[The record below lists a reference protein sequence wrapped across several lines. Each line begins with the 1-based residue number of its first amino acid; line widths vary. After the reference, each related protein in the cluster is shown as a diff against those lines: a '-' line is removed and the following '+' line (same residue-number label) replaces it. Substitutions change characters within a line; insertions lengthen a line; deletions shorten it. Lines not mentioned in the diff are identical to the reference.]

1 MRILL
6 ISILGLL
13 TLASCTKQEPMEALI
28 DRVFTVAEQQY
39 TTMDTLLTEKT
50 LPRTFSADGEF
61 VPSNIYWWCSGFY
74 PGSLWYIYEY
84 TGNEAVKTLA
94 EKNTLKL
101 DSIQYVTRDHDVGFQ
116 LNCSYGNAFRLT
128 GNEAY
133 KQVLYQGAKS
143 LSTRF
148 NPAAGK
154 GGVKVKINKNESGK
168 ERVLTVVVQVEGYKT
183 PVTVCTITQGGGSGA
198 AEDLALNEYMDKYLK
213 EHYLFK
219 EEYNT
224 LDVDY
229 ASVSYDNFLS
239 TYLLPMK
246 TNIEDGGTYRAFSVN
261 AGKRYIYSYIMET
274 GSSRTRANTRATS
287 VVGSGLGTFFSSYM
301 PDKTTIGLAIGYVY
315 LESPAEK
322 AGLRRGD
329 VIVAVNGTTLNK
341 SNYQQYMS
349 TLFYAGGGET
359 FKIGYRRKIFDENRG
374 GYDLVDGTTTLTTGS
389 YNNSPILNSMFIKDK
404 KENKFNIGYL
414 VYLGFDLNFEED
426 LKYVIQQF
434 KTEGITDLI
443 LDLRFNNGG
452 SVELARYLAAS
463 IAGTSHRS
471 NVFMRMQRNSGADEY
486 IRFGDGDDLN
496 LKSVRIICSEE
507 TASASELIISGLRG
521 IDFPVKLF
529 GSRTEG
535 KNVGMEVQEYKY
547 GNKYY
552 EFAPITF
559 RSFNAKDW
567 GDYAD
572 GIDPDVMLNNQNSS
586 YEDDIDNVFP
596 YAFGDWDNFDFN
608 YPLYWALCDVQGV
621 DPTTGEPVKRSGR
634 AGLTR
639 SSKDEIIRV
648 PSVPLKRPA
657 GTFGSLIY
665 NKPEVENLY

>member
-1 MRILL
+1 MKNLFNSFYSVVLL
-6 ISILGLL
+6 
-13 TLASCTKQEPMEALI
+13 ALCL
-28 DRVFTVAEQQY
+28 VA
-39 TTMDTLLTEKT
+39 
-50 LPRTFSADGEF
+50 FS
-61 VPSNIYWWCSGFY
+61 
-74 PGSLWYIYEY
+74 
-84 TGNEAVKTLA
+84 
-94 EKNTLKL
+94 
-101 DSIQYVTRDHDVGFQ
+101 
-116 LNCSYGNAFRLT
+116 NCSDGDDGGEVGGADNGITAIASATEMTVSLYGETVEISFTAAGKWSPSLQYSAGADWASITNTSGNAT
-128 GNEAY
+128 
-133 KQVLYQGAKS
+133 
-143 LSTRF
+143 
-148 NPAAGK
+148 AGK
-154 GGVKVKINKNESGK
+154 GGLKVKVDKNESGK
-168 ERVLTVVVQVEGYKT
+168 ERVLTVAVQVEGYKV
-183 PVTVCTITQGGGSGA
+183 PVTVCTITQGAGSGTA
-198 AEDLALNEYMDKYLK
+198 VDLALNEYMDKYLK
-213 EHYLFK
+213 EHYLFN

-224 LDVDY
+224 LDIDY
-229 ASVSYDNFLS
+229 ASVSYENFLP

-246 TNIEDGGTYRAFSVN
+246 TNMEDGGTYRAFSAN

-301 PDKTTIGLAIGYVY
+301 PDRTTIGLSIGYVY
-315 LESPAEK
+315 LESPAAK

-329 VIVAVNGTTLNK
+329 VIVSVDGVTLNK
-341 SNYQQYMS
+341 NNYQQYMS
-349 TLFYAGGGET
+349 TLFYACGGET
-359 FKIGYRRKIFDENRG
+359 FKIGYRRKIFDEKQG
-374 GYDLVDGTTTLTTGS
+374 GYDLVDGATTLTTGS
-389 YNNSPILNSMFIKDK
+389 YKNSPILNSMFIKDK

-414 VYLGFDLNFEED
+414 VYLSFDLNFEED

-434 KTEGITDLI
+434 KAEGITDLI

-471 NVFMRMQRNSGADEY
+471 DVFMKMQRNSGADEY

-496 LKSVRIICSEE
+496 LNSVRIICSEE
-507 TASASELIISGLRG
+507 TASASELIINGLRG

-567 GDYAD
+567 GDYAT
-572 GIDPDVMLNNQNSS
+572 GMDPDVMLNNQNSD

-634 AGLTR
+634 SGMTR
-639 SSKDEIIRV
+639 SQQDEIIRV
-648 PSVPLKRPA
+648 PSVPLKRPV